1 VYTLPT
7 LTQKDKLQV
16 SLLLITT
23 VHNCRPLRR
32 PQSDSCPYDHDMPT
46 AHSVP
51 RSLLNES
58 GICSLSSLL
67 SVRSKSEALT
77 VASITGAPEGLLCR
91 QPVEG
96 LPTGWTRI
104 LVRRKNGNYKG
115 KDDPYY
121 FSPLQSYKFNS
132 LVKVKRFLVCL
143 EEAGGDEAAAYVNFR
158 GGSNAGQ
165 TEAKIKA
172 SITMEKKRKIFAMD
186 PSVADT
192 RDTSRQYL
200 TAKHKKMFIQDN
212 MLPNSVKRLT

>member
-1 VYTLPT
+1 
-7 LTQKDKLQV
+7 
-16 SLLLITT
+16 
-23 VHNCRPLRR
+23 
-32 PQSDSCPYDHDMPT
+32 MPT

-77 VASITGAPEGLLCR
+77 VAGITGAPEGLLCR

-192 RDTSRQYL
+192 RDKPSISDSKAQKNVQSRQHDAQL
-200 TAKHKKMFIQDN
+200 RQKVDIIKAKAQVEERGDKIM
-212 MLPNSVKRLT
+212 